1 MFPTY
6 LAGIW
11 QTFLAGF
18 GITELVRPLV
28 ISKALFRGWSPGYH
42 PTHYSLLAAHP
53 RLSCYRELQHMSAT
67 RPSLHRDR
75 RRSREIFDRATKLLV
90 GGVNSP
96 VRAFRSV
103 GGEPIIIERGEG
115 AYLYDADGNQLL
127 DYVCSWGA
135 ILLGHANPA
144 ITAAIAEQAKRG
156 TSFGVTT
163 ELEIEL
169 ASLITRAI
177 PNIEKIRFVSSGTE
191 ATMSAV
197 RLARGVTKRDFILKF
212 EGGYHGHADSFLS
225 QAGSGLATLGI
236 AECPGVPQALA
247 ELTLNAPYNDLD
259 VVEKIF
265 AQHKNKIAAVIVE
278 PIAANMGVVP
288 PEGKFLSG
296 LRDITKKN
304 GALLIIDEV
313 ITGFRLHNGA
323 AQQILGVKADLTT
336 LGKIIGGGLPVAAYG
351 GRVELMDNVAPLG
364 PVYQAGTLAGNP
376 LAMCAGIAALKQLT
390 APGLYER
397 INQNA
402 ERLVTGLRKAIAETR
417 VPAQVNS
424 SHSLGTIFFT
434 DQPVRDYA
442 GAKRSDTQRYAR
454 FFREML
460 DRGIFLAPSQF
471 EAAFVSAAHTSEDID
486 RTIAAALDS
495 LKLIGAE
502 S

>member
-1 MFPTY
+1 
-6 LAGIW
+6 
-11 QTFLAGF
+11 
-18 GITELVRPLV
+18 
-28 ISKALFRGWSPGYH
+28 
-42 PTHYSLLAAHP
+42 
-53 RLSCYRELQHMSAT
+53 MSAT
-67 RPSLHRDR
+67 RPTLHRDR

-103 GGEPIIIERGEG
+103 GGEPLIIERGDG
-115 AYLYDADGNQLL
+115 QYLYDADGNQLL

-144 ITAAIAEQAKRG
+144 ISAAIAEQAKRG

-163 ELEIEL
+163 GLELEL
-169 ASLITRAI
+169 ATLVTRAI
-177 PNIEKIRFVSSGTE
+177 PFIEKIRFVSSGTE

-197 RLARGVTKRDFILKF
+197 RLARGITKRDFILKF
-212 EGGYHGHADSFLS
+212 EGCYHGHADSFLS

-247 ELTLNAPYNDLD
+247 ELTLNVPYNDLTAVD
-259 VVEKIF
+259 RTF
-265 AQHKNKIAAVIVE
+265 AQHRNKIAAVIVE

-288 PEGKFLSG
+288 PAPGFLAG

-323 AQQILGVKADLTT
+323 AQQILKVEGDLTT

-351 GRVELMDNVAPLG
+351 GRAELMNNVAPLG

-376 LAMCAGIAALKQLT
+376 LAMSAGVAALKQLNT
-390 APGLYER
+390 PGLYDR

-402 ERLVTGLRKAIAETR
+402 ERLVSGLRKAILETR
-417 VPAQVNS
+417 VPAQVNAS
-424 SHSLGTIFFT
+424 YSLGTIFFT
-434 DQPVRDYA
+434 DEPVRDYA
-442 GAKRSDTQRYAR
+442 GAKRSDTKRYAR

-471 EAAFVSAAHTSEDID
+471 EAAFVSAAHTSQDID
-486 RTIAAALDS
+486 RTLAAAHESLQVISSDS
-495 LKLIGAE
+495 AV
-502 S
+502 

>member
-1 MFPTY
+1 MSTPKPT
-6 LAGIW
+6 
-11 QTFLAGF
+11 
-18 GITELVRPLV
+18 
-28 ISKALFRGWSPGYH
+28 
-42 PTHYSLLAAHP
+42 
-53 RLSCYRELQHMSAT
+53 
-67 RPSLHRDR
+67 LHRER

-103 GGEPIIIERGEG
+103 GGEPLIIERGEG
-115 AYLYDADGNQLL
+115 PYLYDADGNQLL

-135 ILLGHANPA
+135 IFLGHANPA
-144 ITAAIAEQAKRG
+144 ISAAVADQAKRG

-163 ELEIEL
+163 DLEIEL
-169 ASLITRAI
+169 ATLITRAI
-177 PNIEKIRFVSSGTE
+177 PSIEKIRFVSSGTE

-212 EGGYHGHADSFLS
+212 EGCYHGHADSFLS

-247 ELTLNAPYNDLD
+247 ELTLNAPYNDLNA
-259 VVEKIF
+259 VEKIF
-265 AQHKNKIAAVIVE
+265 EQHKNKIAAIIVE

-288 PEGKFLSG
+288 PAANFLPG
-296 LRDITKKN
+296 LRDISKKN

-323 AQQILGVKADLTT
+323 AQKILGVEADLTT

-351 GRVELMDNVAPLG
+351 GSAELMNNVAPLG

-376 LAMCAGIAALKQLT
+376 LAMSAGIAALKQLA

-397 INQNA
+397 VNQNA
-402 ERLVTGLRKAIAETR
+402 HRLVAGLRKAITETK
-417 VPAQVNS
+417 VAAQVNA
-424 SHSLGTIFFT
+424 SHSLSTIFFA
-434 DQPVRDYA
+434 DQPVSDYT
-442 GAKRSDTQRYAR
+442 GAKRSDTKRYAR

-471 EAAFVSAAHTSEDID
+471 EAAFVSAAHTTEDID
-486 RTIAAALDS
+486 RTIAAAGEVLGE
-495 LKLIGAE
+495 IAVGGA

>member
-1 MFPTY
+1 
-6 LAGIW
+6 
-11 QTFLAGF
+11 
-18 GITELVRPLV
+18 
-28 ISKALFRGWSPGYH
+28 
-42 PTHYSLLAAHP
+42 
-53 RLSCYRELQHMSAT
+53 MSAT
-67 RPSLHRDR
+67 QAKLKRERK
-75 RRSREIFDRATKLLV
+75 RSREIFERAEKVLV

-96 VRAFRSV
+96 VRAFRAV
-103 GGEPIIIERGEG
+103 GGEPLIIERGNG
-115 AYLYDADGNQLL
+115 ANLYDADGNELL

-135 ILLGHANPA
+135 MILGHTNPA
-144 ITAAIAEQAKRG
+144 ISEAIAEQARRG

-163 ELEIEL
+163 ELELEL
-169 ASLITRAI
+169 AELIIRAI
-177 PNIEKIRFVSSGTE
+177 PFIEKIRFVSSGTE

-212 EGGYHGHADSFLS
+212 EGCYHGHADSFLS

-247 ELTLNAPYNDLD
+247 ELTLNAPYNDLNA
-259 VVEKIF
+259 VERIF
-265 AQHKNKIAAVIVE
+265 AQHKNKIAAIIVE
-278 PIAANMGVVP
+278 PIAADMGVVP
-288 PEGKFLSG
+288 PAPNFLAG
-296 LRDITKKN
+296 LRDITKRN

-323 AQQILGVKADLTT
+323 AQQLLGVEADLTT

-351 GRVELMDNVAPLG
+351 GRAELMNNVAPLG

-376 LAMCAGIAALKQLT
+376 LAMSAGIATLKQL
-390 APGLYER
+390 AASGLYDR
-397 INQNA
+397 INRNA
-402 ERLVTGLRKAIAETR
+402 ERLVTGLRKAIAETH
-417 VPAQVNS
+417 VAAQVNS

-442 GAKRSDTQRYAR
+442 GAKRSDTKRYAR

-471 EAAFVSAAHTSEDID
+471 EAAFLSAAHTPEDID
-486 RTIAAALDS
+486 RTLAAAAEALRE
-495 LKLIGAE
+495 IAGGGA